1 MTKINRTSQILIN
14 QLKVILINKTN
25 KKCLVLNKK
34 AQNKI
39 LTPRLIKKITW
50 NKQKKI
56 IPQESHLSKV
66 LNQAKL

>member
-1 MTKINRTSQILIN
+1 MTKINRISQILIN

-39 LTPRLIKKITW
+39 LTPRLIKKI
-50 NKQKKI
+50 I
-56 IPQESHLSKV
+56 
-66 LNQAKL
+66 